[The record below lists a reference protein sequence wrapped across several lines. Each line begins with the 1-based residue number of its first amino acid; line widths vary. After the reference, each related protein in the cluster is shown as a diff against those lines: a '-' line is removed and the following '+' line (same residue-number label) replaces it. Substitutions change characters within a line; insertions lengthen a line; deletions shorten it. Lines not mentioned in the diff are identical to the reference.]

1 MTGADAAVDDKPQ
14 SSADGDGDCRSTPP
28 PLSKATKAAWKRTL
42 KQLKLKDV
50 GKKVEAI
57 HYCATDSR
65 FFREG
70 GAIALLMALLT
81 RAKQHEVLSQALV
94 MFSRLVA
101 SESDPADSVA
111 NALFILEEGLNP
123 ATPWNGAEYF
133 LAIVS
138 MAVDDSM
145 KTTAM
150 AIFTKLVEACY
161 ALPPSHPN
169 RSELVA
175 SVISRGEPIAQC
187 SLAIASPNI
196 ALQYSGL
203 NAVVVFS
210 TGHPDPR
217 DVVSR
222 LECLDKIVAFVLHDD
237 ARFSHVA
244 LQLVE
249 FVSRFG
255 TSSMTA
261 TMLDVRAVDVGQT
274 SSVHANAPATLTT
287 KLQMLVAAA
296 APADS
301 ADIPESVFDA
311 MELTARIL
319 TRLHVNMP
327 SEDDNLLLAGVSHL
341 VAALA
346 TASIKQKIRAA
357 TASVHLSCLGRLMER
372 FERCKTHVKQLAIMT
387 TLVHYLVM
395 DETTNLTPRA
405 VVAADATDN
414 KGKAAKG
421 GGGKPGKDKKESP
434 AKETASVPP
443 TPASPDVPGD
453 LDPTLADAMAKDA
466 ALAAEKAAAIFL
478 QVRHAAEKIL
488 HLCAIVDSSGAVDA
502 RIFGASVD
510 GDPWMQYDVF
520 QTIFGAADPSTIL
533 RGVRFMALAAQHSNN
548 CGRIGIA
555 GAQSLVGILSDQTK
569 QQLFQDGVRREL
581 DAAARQSYAALVAY
595 IADALSKVSAGS
607 QEICE
612 LCGDE
617 ALSPVTA
624 LVDFVVENSTA
635 GTMDVVNPLNHTWGC
650 PDATIVELAF
660 PKLTYKPQVLAAE
673 TLAILARTVLDFAAA
688 RGDDP
693 STPPLTDRGRGKD
706 KKAKEAMVLVGERVA
721 QQIAKYS
728 LKLLDLLATLSDLD
742 LHAAVLL
749 ILESIPYLPN
759 GRKTLLRQAQEQ
771 IVADR
776 SPPHT
781 DATAAINAMDVIP
794 PEGLAVGEWPYRS
807 PIPDMLQAHAR
818 LLQPVLHVFHRP
830 DSLLR
835 DIVIALRLLRSLFVD
850 DKAPQDEYSLDV
862 FANVAVCTG
871 VVVVLTSLLD
881 VVRLQDDLSRDVNQV
896 EELQALVRQLL
907 QHLARLGRL
916 RESTVVPKLEAFI
929 ADEEDTSDSAKE
941 AVDRAKSI
949 ASRWIELLSAP
960 HDFARFGYIG
970 HSALLVAIDI
980 GDTEVANLLM
990 ETGVSAATAVDSS
1003 GNSSLTKALSTGS
1016 QDMISCVLHG
1026 GANVEA
1032 MNLHDDSVLKF
1043 CLISTDSIRSSSV
1056 ESAMTTLRHAKNAA
1070 ASDVFAAALV
1080 TDSLIRETSPMELLQ
1095 MCLERGS
1102 DPNVSDAD
1110 GSFPL
1115 HWVLSKT
1122 HVRTHVRGCRVCL
1135 SFDSTRLGSA
1145 DVVALAKLLLDHH
1158 ANVNVAN
1165 KLGQTPL
1172 HVAVL
1177 NGHGA
1182 AARVLLDHG
1191 AHPFMVDQYGC
1202 LPLHYLCGGSC
1213 GDATIPL
1220 IDAMLGV
1227 STKFQLTASEHVDL
1241 RKGKTRAEKTLVD
1254 LDAILD
1260 AGLASVIA
1268 PKTLTTRPSSPLALL
1283 THTSSSGL
1291 FPFHYAC
1298 GAKEPQLDFA
1308 ETNIDTA
1315 PTRLAVLQ
1323 HLVKAYRVDLGQPT
1337 THRLN
1342 ALHFAAKF
1350 DRDGSNGALLGFL
1363 LEQQCPLDAVH
1374 DPKPISVPRML
1385 PPMTRVRY
1393 HGEDGHE
1400 IASISTVSSAGSYD
1414 IITQA
1419 SGQLVSDVPRSA
1431 LTCVASKDDGLA
1443 LAAEFA
1449 FAPVHYAVLHS
1460 DNATWQLLHAGA
1472 AVIPEG
1478 SDVPLLALACA
1489 AQRSLD
1495 VIEYLAPR
1503 LASQA
1508 NVRVELTEELS
1519 GTALHF
1525 AVSLGNIDVARILLD
1540 SAQATIK
1547 VKRPSDGY
1555 TPMHIACE
1563 RGMKEMVLF
1572 LAARNAFNECSGG
1585 NDTSPLLLLVA
1596 KRHKQILEALM
1607 EVKLLSDSQMEDVAA
1622 FVHERAQIDGGNE
1635 WDEWSQWIKSVFPL
1649 QEEPQEP
1656 NQDDVH
1662 DTEERMK
1669 CREEEE
1675 ALPTHA
1681 IEPEVFTT

>member
-14 SSADGDGDCRSTPP
+14 SSADGDGDSRSTPP

-57 HYCATDSR
+57 QYCATDSR

-249 FVSRFG
+249 FVSRF
-255 TSSMTA
+255 
-261 TMLDVRAVDVGQT
+261 DVGQT
-274 SSVHANAPATLTT
+274 SCVHANAPATLTT

-327 SEDDNLLLAGVSHL
+327 SEDDNLLLAGVSYL

-357 TASVHLSCLGRLMER
+357 TASVLLSCLGRLMER
-372 FERCKTHVKQLAIMT
+372 FERCKTHAKQLAIMT

-478 QVRHAAEKIL
+478 QVRNAAEKIL
-488 HLCAIVDSSGAVDA
+488 HLCAIVDSSGGVDA

-569 QQLFQDGVRREL
+569 QQLFQDGVLREL

-595 IADALSKVSAGS
+595 IADALSKVSTGS

-673 TLAILARTVLDFAAA
+673 TLAILARSVLDFAAA
-688 RGDDP
+688 RGDGIESISWSPDVVLDP

-706 KKAKEAMVLVGERVA
+706 KKAKEATVLVGERVA

-728 LKLLDLLATLSDLD
+728 LKLLDLLATMSDLD

-759 GRKTLLRQAQEQ
+759 GRKTLLHQAQEQ

-850 DKAPQDEYSLDV
+850 DKAPQDEYSLDI

-1016 QDMISCVLHG
+1016 QDMISCVLQG

-1298 GAKEPQLDFA
+1298 GSKEPQLDFA

-1431 LTCVASKDDGLA
+1431 LTCVASEDDGLA

-1635 WDEWSQWIKSVFPL
+1635 WDEWSQWMKSVFPL

-1681 IEPEVFTT
+1681 IEPEVFIT